1 MGERAEPATIS
12 PRPPIAAI
20 VVGFHPEPVLINRL
34 IQTLLGE
41 CTAIY
46 IMDNGGTRDAIAAA
60 SQMEQALHIVDMS
73 ANKGVGEALNRGFE
87 LAEHA
92 GFDFVTT
99 FDQDSNP
106 ARGQVDALFRALHDM
121 LEVGTKIAA
130 VGPRIVDMRPGHTGE
145 HSFRARSFGW
155 PVTSRCGP
163 EGAPVETDFLIT
175 SGCLFRVSA
184 FNDVGPFDEGLFV
197 DCTDMEW
204 CFRAVERG
212 YSLFGVC
219 SVSMTHELSSGVPMK
234 LFGVTMLGYSA
245 VRRYYYGRNS
255 LHLCLRSRATFGWR
269 LRILGGIIIRI
280 VLLPF
285 ASSFAR
291 GWWLQWGM
299 LLRGVVHGV
308 VGVKG
313 PLGSAGSR
321 PA

>member
-1 MGERAEPATIS
+1 MGERAERATIS
-12 PRPPIAAI
+12 PRPPVAAI
-20 VVGFHPEPVLINRL
+20 VVGFHPEPAPINRL
-34 IQTLLGE
+34 IRTLLGE
-41 CTAIY
+41 CAAIY
-46 IMDNGGTRDAIAAA
+46 VMDNGGARDAIVAAT
-60 SQMEQALHIVDMS
+60 QMEQALHIVDMS
-73 ANKGVGEALNRGFE
+73 ANKGVGEALNRGFA
-87 LAEHA
+87 LAERA

-121 LEVGTKIAA
+121 LEAGVKIAA
-130 VGPRIVDMRPGHTGE
+130 VGPRIVDMRSGHTGE
-145 HSFRARSFGW
+145 HFFRTRSFGW
-155 PVTSRCGP
+155 PVASRCSS

-184 FNDVGPFDEGLFV
+184 FKDVGPFDEGLFV

-204 CFRAVERG
+204 CFRALERG

-219 SVSMTHELSSGVPMK
+219 RVSMAHELSNGTPTE
-234 LFGVTMLGYSA
+234 LLGVTVLGYSA

-269 LRILGGIIIRI
+269 LRILGGIIVRI
-280 VLLPF
+280 ILLPV

-291 GWWLQWGM
+291 GWSLQWGM

-308 VGVKG
+308 IGVKG
-313 PLGSAGSR
+313 PLRSPDKR
-321 PA
+321 PV